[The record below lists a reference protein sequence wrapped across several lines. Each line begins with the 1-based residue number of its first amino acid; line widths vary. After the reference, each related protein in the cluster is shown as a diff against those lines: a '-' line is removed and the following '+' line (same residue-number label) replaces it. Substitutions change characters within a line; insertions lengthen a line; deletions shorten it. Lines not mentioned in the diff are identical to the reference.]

1 MISRQESEAV
11 RSEAAER
18 VARVLSPEAIE
29 SMNRNLRKLV
39 KTSGHFPS
47 DDAAMKMLYLGIRNI
62 EGRHI
67 DGHGAKVPAGRVR
80 GTGTLGWTRAMNQF
94 KIRFGDR
101 LPL

>member
-1 MISRQESEAV
+1 
-11 RSEAAER
+11 
-18 VARVLSPEAIE
+18 
-29 SMNRNLRKLV
+29 MNRNLRKHV
-39 KTSGHFPS
+39 KKSGHFPS
-47 DDAAMKMLYLGIRNI
+47 DDAAMKLLYLGIRNI

-67 DGHGAKVPAGRVR
+67 DGDGKIPTGRVR